1 MIPVAEALERLLS
14 LVAPLPAE
22 EVALDRAAGRVLAR
36 PLEALRDQP
45 PFAASVMDGYAVAA
59 DEVRPGA
66 AFTLIGTAAAGHPFG
81 GAVGPGQAVRIFT
94 GAPVPE
100 GATRVVIQED
110 AGRDGERIVLGGRL
124 DPETYIRPAGADF
137 RAGQA
142 LAPRRLGP
150 ADIALLAAMNHGLIP
165 VVRRPVVAL
174 IATGDELVQ
183 PGEEPG
189 PGQIIASNTYGLA
202 AMIRAAGA
210 EARLLPIARDTET
223 SLATAFRLAEG
234 ADLIVTIGGASEG
247 DRDLVA
253 GVAAGLGMERSFYK
267 VAMRPGKPLMAG
279 RIGAAAMLGLPGN
292 PVSAMVCGT
301 VFLIPMLDRMLGLPA
316 GPRAR
321 RSVRLAAALGPNGPR
336 EHYMRARIDGDRI
349 TAAERQDSALLSVLA
364 EANALLVRPP
374 HDPARAAGDSVEAI
388 AL

>member
-1 MIPVAEALERLLS
+1 
-14 LVAPLPAE
+14 
-22 EVALDRAAGRVLAR
+22 
-36 PLEALRDQP
+36 
-45 PFAASVMDGYAVAA
+45 
-59 DEVRPGA
+59 
-66 AFTLIGTAAAGHPFG
+66 
-81 GAVGPGQAVRIFT
+81 
-94 GAPVPE
+94 
-100 GATRVVIQED
+100 
-110 AGRDGERIVLGGRL
+110 
-124 DPETYIRPAGADF
+124 
-137 RAGQA
+137 
-142 LAPRRLGP
+142 
-150 ADIALLAAMNHGLIP
+150 
-165 VVRRPVVAL
+165 
-174 IATGDELVQ
+174 
-183 PGEEPG
+183 
-189 PGQIIASNTYGLA
+189 
-202 AMIRAAGA
+202 MIRAAGA
-210 EARLLPIARDTET
+210 EARLLPIARDTEA

-247 DRDLVA
+247 DHDLVA

-301 VFLIPMLDRMLGLPA
+301 VFLVPMLDRMLGLPA

-374 HDPARAAGDSVEAI
+374 HDRARAAGDSVEAI